1 MEQQKQTVLEKLLIL
16 LKCIPVIILS
26 LAGGLIIGLF
36 ISSLFNSTPS
46 LTPPEVNFLGKPES
60 ATPLLPGESFEV
72 HPAAENVG
80 GSAVYVYIT
89 VTIHEFEGLPVLLYE
104 TNPGWMLVEERKE
117 SEAVEEDHVLI
128 IRTYAYSRAGEI
140 LPLGPGETTT
150 TLLDSMT
157 VRADIC
163 YSDIPDDALG
173 CKFDMLAGTET
184 LY

>member
-1 MEQQKQTVLEKLLIL
+1 MERKQTVPEKLLIL

-26 LAGGLIIGLF
+26 LAGGLIVGLF
-36 ISSLFNSTPS
+36 ISSLFNGAAS

-80 GSAVYVYIT
+80 GSAVYVCIT

-104 TNPGWMLVEERKE
+104 TNPGWTLVEERKE
-117 SEAVEEDHVLI
+117 SEAAEEDHVLI
-128 IRTYAYSRAGEI
+128 IRTYAYSSS
-140 LPLGPGETTT
+140 LQPGEKTP

-157 VRADIC
+157 VRPDVC

-173 CKFDMLAGTET
+173 CKFDLMAGTENSM
-184 LY
+184 YQ